1 MSGREGK
8 EPGREKEKNPVQ
20 TDRVRSKIMKEFITD
35 TCKNAGKILSTYF
48 CTHLEHTEKKDA
60 GFVTQAD
67 IESESYIINEIT
79 KAFPDSDII
88 AEESGEN
95 IHGNPLKWII
105 DPLDGTT
112 NFGNGV
118 PFFAVSI
125 ALEDM
130 GQLTHGAV
138 YNPVTDEFFY
148 AERGKGAFLNNDVVT
163 IASKKEL
170 SRAVLATGDAYYR
183 GSRFEKVLQ
192 IMNRAY
198 QQCRAIRLPGSVALS
213 LAYMASGK
221 FDGFWLD
228 DCNYWDIA
236 AGIVMAREAGGM
248 IVNFQGLSLDN
259 DRYSSLVVTN
269 QFLLPEILR
278 IL

>member
-1 MSGREGK
+1 
-8 EPGREKEKNPVQ
+8 
-20 TDRVRSKIMKEFITD
+20 MKEFITD
-35 TCKNAGKILSTYF
+35 ICKNAGKILSTYF
-48 CTHLEHTEKKDA
+48 CTHLEHLEKKDA

-67 IESESYIINEIT
+67 IESENYIINEIT

-95 IHGNPLKWII
+95 VRGNPLKWII

-125 ALEDM
+125 ALEEK

-138 YNPVTDEFFY
+138 YNPATEELFY
-148 AERGKGAFLNNDVVT
+148 AEKGRGVYLNDDTVRV
-163 IASKKEL
+163 ASKKEI

-183 GSRFEKVLQ
+183 GSKFENVLQ
-192 IMNRAY
+192 IINRAY
-198 QQCRAIRLPGSVALS
+198 RQCRAIRLPGSVALS
-213 LAYMASGK
+213 LAYIASGK
-221 FDGFWLD
+221 FDAFWQD

-236 AGIVMAREAGGM
+236 AGIVMVREAGGM
-248 IVNFQGLSLDN
+248 IVDFHGNNLEN
-259 DRYSSLVVTN
+259 DHYSSLVATN
-269 QFLLPEILR
+269 QFLLPEVLR